1 MIVTSPLS
9 ATSIVASAGNVG
21 FAVLT
26 ASFTAVFSSSVNF
39 AGLSTL
45 TLFSGAFGV
54 TWSAVVGTTDLDTSP
69 LGFLSASFC
78 TTFTSAS
85 LANGVSNATSH
96 LPFCPTVAVF
106 LVPSGNVTSIVAPAT
121 PVPLTFV
128 SSVSTLSTV
137 GVAEA
142 ALATTVWAGVS
153 LFTEPSAYWTSTV
166 PSFFTSI
173 VASAGNVGFAVLT
186 ASFTAVFSAG
196 VKSAVLSTSVVAG
209 AVNGLSAATVLTTAF
224 LTSGEASLSF
234 SFWTTFTS
242 ASLANGASNVTSHL
256 LFAPTVAVFLVPSGN
271 VTSIVAPATPVPVT
285 FVSSVSTLSNVGS
298 ADVARCATVL
308 VITSLYPSGY
318 VTVTSPLSPAFTVV
332 PAGNVGFLALNAVS
346 TFVFSSSVNDA
357 VLSTVV
363 TSGCV
368 NVTRVVKPTGFN
380 VVSATLVNVGTIGSV
395 VVERF
400 SLVVP
405 VVKRLV
411 PSAEISLTV

>member
-9 ATSIVASAGNVG
+9 ATSIIASAGNVG

-39 AGLSTL
+39 AGLSTIVL
-45 TLFSGAFGV
+45 AGFAGV
-54 TWSAVVGTTDLDTSP
+54 IVSAVVGTTVVAASA

-78 TTFTSAS
+78 TTFTSPS
-85 LANGVSNATSH
+85 LANGASNATSH
-96 LPFCPTVAVF
+96 LPSCPTVVVF

-142 ALATTVWAGVS
+142 ALPTTVWAGVS
-153 LFTEPSAYWTSTV
+153 LFTEPSAYLTSTV

-209 AVNGLSAATVLTTAF
+209 AVNGLSAAIVLTTAF

-234 SFWTTFTS
+234 SF
-242 ASLANGASNVTSHL
+242 
-256 LFAPTVAVFLVPSGN
+256 
-271 VTSIVAPATPVPVT
+271 
-285 FVSSVSTLSNVGS
+285 
-298 ADVARCATVL
+298 
-308 VITSLYPSGY
+308 
-318 VTVTSPLSPAFTVV
+318 
-332 PAGNVGFLALNAVS
+332 
-346 TFVFSSSVNDA
+346 
-357 VLSTVV
+357 
-363 TSGCV
+363 
-368 NVTRVVKPTGFN
+368 
-380 VVSATLVNVGTIGSV
+380 
-395 VVERF
+395 
-400 SLVVP
+400 
-405 VVKRLV
+405 
-411 PSAEISLTV
+411 

>member
-1 MIVTSPLS
+1 MSTIVLT
-9 ATSIVASAGNVG
+9 G
-21 FAVLT
+21 FA
-26 ASFTAVFSSSVNF
+26 
-39 AGLSTL
+39 
-45 TLFSGAFGV
+45 GV
-54 TWSAVVGTTDLDTSP
+54 IVSAVVGTTVVGTSA
-69 LGFLSASFC
+69 LTFLPASVC
-78 TTFTSAS
+78 VTFTSPS
-85 LANGVSNATSH
+85 LANGASNATSH
-96 LPFCPTVAVF
+96 LLFAPTVAVF

-153 LFTEPSAYWTSTV
+153 LFIEPSTYLTSTL

-196 VKSAVLSTSVVAG
+196 VNCAGLSTSIGVG
-209 AVNGLSAATVLTTAF
+209 AVNGLFAATVLTTAF
-224 LTSGEASLSF
+224 LVSGEASLSF

-242 ASLANGASNVTSHL
+242 ASLANGASNATSHL

-271 VTSIVAPATPVPVT
+271 VTSIVAPATPVPLT
-285 FVSSVSTLSNVGS
+285 FKSSVSTGSTVGA

-346 TFVFSSSVNDA
+346 TFVFSSSVNNA

-363 TSGCV
+363 RSGCV
-368 NVTRVVKPTGFN
+368 NVTRVVNPTGFN
-380 VVSATLVNVGTIGSV
+380 VVSSTLVNVGTIGSV

-411 PSAEISLTV
+411 PSAEINLTV